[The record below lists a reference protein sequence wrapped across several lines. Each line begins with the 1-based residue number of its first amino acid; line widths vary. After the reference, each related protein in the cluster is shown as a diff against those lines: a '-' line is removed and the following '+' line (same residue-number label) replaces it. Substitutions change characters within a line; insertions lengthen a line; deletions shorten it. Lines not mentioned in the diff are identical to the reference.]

1 VATVGRPPG
10 LGALAGA
17 EEEEGGDC
25 AEVPAGELQGASQ
38 LEATLGSR
46 HPHRNFAA
54 ATVVLPTVPLS
65 LTPPPP
71 PLPLRPGP
79 VTRRIGQTAQAAR
92 AGQPL
97 PLFSPPANS
106 TAAVPQ
112 PALAL
117 TYTLAG
123 APHAHH
129 PAAVLAA
136 VPAAAQ
142 PSTSWSGSQSRSAPG
157 SVYGD
162 SAGSN

>member
-25 AEVPAGELQGASQ
+25 AGVPAGELQGASQ

-129 PAAVLAA
+129 PAAV
-136 VPAAAQ
+136 PAAAQ

-157 SVYGD
+157 SV
-162 SAGSN
+162 